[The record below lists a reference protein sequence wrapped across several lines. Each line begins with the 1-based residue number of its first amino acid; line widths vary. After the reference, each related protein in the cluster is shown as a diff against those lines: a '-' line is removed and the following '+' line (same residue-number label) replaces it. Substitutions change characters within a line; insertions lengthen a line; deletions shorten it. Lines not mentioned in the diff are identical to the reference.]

1 MHRVAQSRRNCE
13 NQGMKKLK
21 NEAQLLKEAIRAGM
35 EYGEQRGVVEFEAT
49 DSANDKIEYIY
60 RLLVHDKLI
69 QPLARGDNSQPNMR
83 HKLAL
88 WISRQLPPD
97 HPLLK

>member
-1 MHRVAQSRRNCE
+1 
-13 NQGMKKLK
+13 MKKLA
-21 NEAQLLKEAIRAGM
+21 NEPELVAEALRI
-35 EYGEQRGVVEFEAT
+35 GEIYARKRGVGAFEAT
-49 DSANDKIEYIY
+49 DSARDKVTYLY

-69 QPLARGDNSQPNMR
+69 QPLAKGQEKEPEMR

-88 WISRQLPPD
+88 WISRQLPAD

>member
-1 MHRVAQSRRNCE
+1 
-13 NQGMKKLK
+13 MKKLK
-21 NEAQLLKEAIRAGM
+21 NEAALLKEAIRGGM
-35 EYGEQRGVVEFEAT
+35 EYGEKRGVVEFEPT
-49 DSANDKIEYIY
+49 DSHNDKIEYIY
-60 RLLVHDKLI
+60 KLLVHDKVI
-69 QPLARGDNSQPNMR
+69 VPLARGEASQPNMR